1 MRAMIN
7 KASEKS
13 RDELIDIARLVAMS
27 FIVIGHTNIRS
38 PYVQGCPELAW
49 LTWLGGVDVL
59 VFFFFFAGY
68 FAKQGPGWFNFKR
81 SLSVFISLCL
91 WAVIGHIGFGIIANL
106 SKSGQIDLFA
116 SDMFCVLGNL
126 FSVATPGNYDLWFL
140 KVLVVFFFFSPTLGR
155 LKTVHIWVVA
165 AVFLLLNQA
174 QTLVPQ
180 KIHEWIPYF
189 LKGNVLTHWASFCI
203 GMAVKRSMTTAQIN
217 DIIEKIW
224 VYVPLLLVC
233 NQVLFF
239 IEGEGARQY
248 AAQYVNHLVGVI
260 YVLCIAKWIQKLF
273 PRLATWISQFGASV
287 FFIYVVQE
295 ILVIASREFF
305 TVYPINRH
313 LYVFVPFGII
323 ALCIVGFRFIV
334 RYMPRLAPYM
344 CLYSPQKH

>member
-1 MRAMIN
+1 MIN
-7 KASEKS
+7 KPSERH
-13 RDELIDIARLVAMS
+13 RDELIDIARLVAML
-27 FIVIGHTNIRS
+27 FIVIGHTTIRS
-38 PYVQGCPELAW
+38 PYAQSTPELAW

-68 FAKQGPGWFNFKR
+68 FAKQEPGWFNFKR

-91 WAVIGHIGFGIIANL
+91 WAVIGYVCFGIIAKL
-106 SKSGQIDLFA
+106 SKAGQIGFFS
-116 SDMFCVLGNL
+116 SDIDIFGVLGT
-126 FSVATPGNYDLWFL
+126 FYSAGTPGNYDLWFL
-140 KVLVVFFFFSPTLGR
+140 KVLVVFFLFSPTLGR
-155 LKTVHIWVVA
+155 LKTVHLWVVA

-180 KIHEWIPYF
+180 AIHEWIPYF
-189 LKGNVLTHWASFCI
+189 LKNSVLRDWSTFCI
-203 GMAVKRSMTTAQIN
+203 GMAVKRSITTAQIN

-233 NQVLFF
+233 NQVLYFF
-239 IEGEGARQY
+239 DGEGAVQH
-248 AAQYVNHLVGVI
+248 AAYYVNHLVGII

-273 PRLATWISQFGASV
+273 PRFASWISKFGVSV

-323 ALCIVGFRFIV
+323 ALSIVGFQIIV
-334 RYMPRLAPYM
+334 RYMPRLAPYI
-344 CLYSPQKH
+344 CLYRPKKY